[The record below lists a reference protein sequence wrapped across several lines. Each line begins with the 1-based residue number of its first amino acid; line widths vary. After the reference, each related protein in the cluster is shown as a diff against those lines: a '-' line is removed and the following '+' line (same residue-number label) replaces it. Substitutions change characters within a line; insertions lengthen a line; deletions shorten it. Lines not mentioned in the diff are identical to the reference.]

1 MAVSSKPERVLA
13 RAKNLLANRGWTQGV
28 FARDKN
34 GREVSAG
41 DSKATRFCINGA
53 IDRACRG
60 IKNGSARAAAW
71 SKAADAVQRAVPKP
85 FGAVGYNDATG
96 RKRKEMIALLDEA
109 IKLAK
114 AGQL

>member
-1 MAVSSKPERVLA
+1 AGRPASPDSGMGSLASSQWAASGERVPGRCGTIGAGNRLEEMTMAVSSKPERVLA

-71 SKAADAVQRAVPKP
+71 SK
-85 FGAVGYNDATG
+85 
-96 RKRKEMIALLDEA
+96 
-109 IKLAK
+109 
-114 AGQL
+114 